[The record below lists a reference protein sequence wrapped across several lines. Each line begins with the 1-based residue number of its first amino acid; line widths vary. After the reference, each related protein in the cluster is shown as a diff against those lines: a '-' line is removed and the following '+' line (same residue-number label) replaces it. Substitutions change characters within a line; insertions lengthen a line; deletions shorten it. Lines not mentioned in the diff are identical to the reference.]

1 MADAR
6 VVVIGGRGN
15 FGARI
20 VRALCAQQGTEVLVA
35 GRRAEGDGPGNCR
48 AVVLDIGSDHLA
60 ADLAALSP
68 LLVIH
73 CAGPFQAQHYQVAQA
88 ALRAGAHYLDLAD
101 GRNFVAGFGKAND
114 ALARSC
120 GRVALS
126 GASTLPALSSA
137 VVDHLAADLTAVESI
152 EAAIAPGQ
160 RAPRGV
166 ATLQA
171 VFSYLGTPVKVW
183 EEGGWRIRT
192 GWMDLRRI
200 PLSFGTRWGALCD
213 VPDLE
218 LFPQRYPSLRTMRF
232 HAALEFGAQHGLLWL
247 LAALRRS
254 GMPLPMDRWAK
265 GLHRAAG
272 WFDGFAGQLG
282 GMRIGVKGLRA
293 DGQRIARTWQL
304 TVPAIDGPEIP
315 CMAAILVARRIL
327 SGESLPA
334 GAAPCAGLLTLE
346 DFAPEFARWNIHTE
360 IRDSNP

>member
-1 MADAR
+1 VAEAR
-6 VVVIGGRGN
+6 VIVIGGRGN

-20 VRALCAQQGTEVLVA
+20 VRALCGQQGTEILVA
-35 GRRAEGDGPGNCR
+35 GRRAEGDCPGNSR
-48 AVVLDIGSDHLA
+48 PVVLDISSDHLA
-60 ADLAALSP
+60 ADLAAFSP

-73 CAGPFQAQHYQVAQA
+73 CAGPFQAQDYQVAQA

-101 GRNFVAGFGKAND
+101 GRDFVAGFGRAND

-120 GRVALS
+120 GRTALT

-137 VVDHLAADLTAVESI
+137 VVDHLAADLAAVESI
-152 EAAIAPGQ
+152 ETAIAPGQ

-171 VFSYLGTPVKVW
+171 VFSYLGRPVKVW
-183 EEGGWRIRT
+183 EEGTWRTRT

-200 PLSFGTRWGALCD
+200 PLSFGSRWGALCD

-232 HAALEFGAQHGLLWL
+232 HAALEFGVQHGLLWL
-247 LAALRRS
+247 MAALRRS

-265 GLHRAAG
+265 GLHCAAG
-272 WFDGFAGQLG
+272 WFDGFAGRWG
-282 GMRIGVKGLRA
+282 GMRIRVVGRQA
-293 DGQRIARTWQL
+293 EGQRVARTWQL
-304 TVPAIDGPEIP
+304 AVSAVDGPEIP

-334 GAAPCAGLLTLE
+334 GAAPCAGLLTLQ
-346 DFAPEFARWNIHTE
+346 DFAPEFARWNIHTD
-360 IRDSNP
+360 IRESDP